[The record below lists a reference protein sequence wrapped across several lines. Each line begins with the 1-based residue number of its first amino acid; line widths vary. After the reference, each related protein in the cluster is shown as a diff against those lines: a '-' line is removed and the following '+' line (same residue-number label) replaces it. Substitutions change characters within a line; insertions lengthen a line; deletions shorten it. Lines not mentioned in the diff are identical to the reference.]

1 MSAIF
6 VGVDVG
12 GTKTSAVVG
21 TATDILSRAS
31 GPGAAVRPGRAL
43 ASAQTIAEVA
53 RKALAASGQLSAS
66 VLVVGAAGAGRAA
79 EREELE
85 QALGRE
91 KIADKVTVT
100 TDIELAL
107 VAAFGNDPGIVLSA
121 GTGSIALGR
130 DATGATHRVGGYG
143 WQMGDEGSGY
153 GIGRAALG
161 AVSRAHDGRGPDTR
175 LTLRVMAAAKARTF
189 DQLINWATLA
199 TPADVA
205 ALAPG
210 VIEMAA
216 HGDTVAQGILDY
228 AVRELALL
236 ATALQGP
243 VGVTPVPVAL
253 SGGLLGDAGP
263 LRAPVIAKLR
273 ETRTLHVREEPV
285 EGALGA
291 LAMARGGKA

>member
-1 MSAIF
+1 MTDIF

-12 GTKTSAVVG
+12 GTKTTAVAGSATEV
-21 TATDILSRAS
+21 LSRAN
-31 GPGAAVRPGRAL
+31 GVGAAVRPGRAL

-53 RKALAASGQLSAS
+53 RKALAASGQLTARGM
-66 VLVVGAAGAGRAA
+66 VVGAAGAGRAP

-85 QALGRE
+85 RALIAE
-91 KIADKVTVT
+91 KIADQVRVT

-107 VAAFGNDPGIVLSA
+107 VAAFGKEPGIVLSA
-121 GTGSIALGR
+121 GTGSIALAR
-130 DATGATHRVGGYG
+130 DAQGQVHRAGGYG

-161 AVSRAHDGRGPDTR
+161 AVSRAQDGRSPATK

-189 DQLINWATLA
+189 DELITWATVA

-205 ALAPG
+205 SLAPG
-210 VIEMAA
+210 VIDMAS
-216 HGDTVAQGILDY
+216 HGDPVAQGILDY
-228 AVRELALL
+228 AVRELVAL
-236 ATALQGP
+236 ATALAPNVGP
-243 VGVTPVPVAL
+243 APASVAL
-253 SGGLLGDAGP
+253 AGGLLGDTGA

-273 ETRTLHVREEPV
+273 ESKTFTPREEPV

-291 LAMARGGKA
+291 LAMAREMGR